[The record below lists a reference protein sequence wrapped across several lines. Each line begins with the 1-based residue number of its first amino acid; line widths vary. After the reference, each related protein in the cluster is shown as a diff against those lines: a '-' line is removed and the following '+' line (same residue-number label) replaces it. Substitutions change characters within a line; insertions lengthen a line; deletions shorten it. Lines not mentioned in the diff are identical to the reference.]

1 MLKKIPNKNIASII
15 SRYQLSEEAASL
27 LTPQL
32 TPEAAIAVLQEQ
44 ELYNDVVQFIAHGL
58 PVIEA
63 IGWASEAMDFRR
75 EDWGEPEVMAIN
87 AARNWLA
94 QPNETL
100 RIRASQLADR
110 AGLECAPGW
119 VAKAVFWSGT
129 GSIVEPDLPAV
140 MPPPFLYGHAA
151 AAAITVAAAVP
162 QWDNYQGFYR
172 QVIELG
178 IAIANGKT
186 VNTQAMALEES
197 EKTSDN
203 QLEGQ

>member
-15 SRYQLSEEAASL
+15 SRYQLSDEAKPL
-27 LTPQL
+27 LTPEL

-58 PVIEA
+58 PMIEA
-63 IGWASEAMDFRR
+63 IGWASEAMDLRQA
-75 EDWGEPEVMAIN
+75 DWNEQEVMAIN
-87 AARNWLA
+87 AARNWLG

-110 AGLECAPGW
+110 VGLECAPGW

-162 QWDNYQGFYR
+162 QWDNYQKFYR
-172 QVIELG
+172 QVVELG

-186 VNTQAMALEES
+186 ISTKTMAFDATASATNAEGEE
-197 EKTSDN
+197 
-203 QLEGQ
+203 